1 MDRDVTRADDGQVTS
16 IPIDAV
22 VRSFPVS
29 ATVAWG
35 LVADLRNH
43 ERWIPLTRV
52 SVDGATVTAVSGP
65 LAKRGF
71 PGLKDVMTIDRLDP
85 PAGTEPGVASFT
97 KTGRV
102 LRGTA
107 SIVVVPSGPSSSRVF
122 WSENAYLAGPLPRR
136 LTEAAL
142 KPFLGGMVRYALMK
156 ARREARAT
164 NRRA

>member
-1 MDRDVTRADDGQVTS
+1 MDSDVTRADDGQVTS

-29 ATVAWG
+29 ATAAWD
-35 LVADLRNH
+35 LVANLRHH

-52 SVDGATVTAVSGP
+52 EVDGSTVTAVSGP

-71 PGLKDVMTIDRLDP
+71 PGLKDVMTIDRYDP
-85 PAGTEPGVASFT
+85 PDGSEPGVATFT
-97 KTGRV
+97 KIGRV
-102 LRGTA
+102 LKGTA
-107 SIVVVPSGPSSSRVF
+107 SIVVVPAGPSSSRVF
-122 WSENAYLAGPLPRR
+122 WSENVYLAGPLPRR

-164 NRRA
+164 DRLA